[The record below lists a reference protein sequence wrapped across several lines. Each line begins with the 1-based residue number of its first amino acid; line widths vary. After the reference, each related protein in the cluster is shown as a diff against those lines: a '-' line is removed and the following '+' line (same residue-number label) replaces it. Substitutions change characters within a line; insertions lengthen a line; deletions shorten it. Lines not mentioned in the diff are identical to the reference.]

1 MAFGLPLIAAA
12 GLLFNIQGNLS
23 NQSVEQVK
31 LDAAVLSVCHQQA
44 NLLNDVVP
52 TFNISIRLVQAAMA
66 ANAASCIKPPFAD
79 CIPRHKQLSRIGS
92 WIENTQNS
100 LITSRYLGRNQ
111 ILEEMRKLNELD
123 AKFLQDQQILA
134 SIVKRVESVSS
145 GFQILS
151 TPKGFKREKNMIQVP
166 GRLKSWKI
174 PKVLAANES
183 QESNGLSVFEKEHLY
198 EKAYSP
204 SRKIFSL
211 KENAHSLRAQMKTID
226 TKLKI
231 QNIFH
236 NPLTPESQA
245 RSYSSCTLITDASP
259 YKFKVKRLASKAEK
273 IRQFQDQLKH
283 YQQKLKS
290 YAIKTPTRAPANIRK
305 TIGELLK

>member
-23 NQSVEQVK
+23 HQSVEQVK

-52 TFNISIRLVQAAMA
+52 TFNISIRLIQVAMA
-66 ANAASCIKPPFAD
+66 ANAASCIKPPFID
-79 CIPRHKQLSRIGS
+79 CISRHKQLSRVGS

-100 LITSRYLGRNQ
+100 LITSRHLGRNQ

-123 AKFLQDQQILA
+123 ADFLQDQQILA
-134 SIVKRVESVSS
+134 SVVKKVESISS
-145 GFQILS
+145 GFKILS
-151 TPKGFKREKNMIQVP
+151 TPKGFVRERNLIQVP

-174 PKVLAANES
+174 PEVMAANES

-211 KENAHSLRAQMKTID
+211 KRDGNSWRSQIESID

-231 QNIFH
+231 QSIFQ

-245 RSYSSCTLITDASP
+245 RSYSSCTLSTNNSP
-259 YKFKVKRLASKAEK
+259 YRFKVKRLASKPEK
-273 IRQFQDQLKH
+273 RRQLQDQLKH
-283 YQQKLKS
+283 YKQKLKS
-290 YAIKTPTRAPANIRK
+290 LSFKFKKPPPTNIRK
-305 TIGELLK
+305 TIGDLL